1 MTHDDAPTEEARA
14 AALRRCGHYATVE
27 QAIAYLRQH
36 AREQPSL
43 EAIAGAVR
51 MSPQHLQ
58 RVFSEWAG
66 ISPKRFLQHLT
77 RNAVLQRLRE
87 KADVLTAAQDCGLS
101 SGSRVH
107 DLVVQCEAMT
117 PGQVQ
122 SRGEGLDI
130 GFGCGPT
137 PFGEALIAW
146 TPRGICHLEFLP
158 GPPADGLAR
167 MQARW
172 PRARWWHDDAQ
183 AQQRLGPVFGLRP
196 QRGAI
201 HLLLQGTNF
210 QLQVWTALL
219 AVAPGQIVSYGELA
233 RRAGHPRASRA
244 VGSALA
250 ANTLAALIPCH
261 RVVRED
267 GSFNHYRWG
276 AERKMALIGWEAAV
290 RAGEAPE
297 PVREA
302 FRDQAQRP
310 QTSLD
315 RTGVAS

>member
-1 MTHDDAPTEEARA
+1 MNDEAAPTEDRA
-14 AALRRCGHYATVE
+14 SRSCHHYATVE
-27 QAIAYLRQH
+27 RAIAYIRQH

-43 EAIAGAVR
+43 EAIAAAVQL
-51 MSPQHLQ
+51 SPHHLQ

-77 RNAVLQRLRE
+77 RDAVLQGLM
-87 KADVLTAAQDCGLS
+87 AHDDVLTVAADSGLS

-117 PGQVQ
+117 PGQVK
-122 SRGEGLDI
+122 SGGEGLDI

-167 MQARW
+167 VQARW
-172 PRARWWHDDAQ
+172 PRASWSHDGAQ
-183 AQQRLGPVFGLRP
+183 ARQRLGPVFGLRP
-196 QRGAI
+196 RRGAI

-219 AVAPGQIVSYGELA
+219 AVRPGQLVTYGELA
-233 RRAGHPRASRA
+233 RRAGCPRAARA

-250 ANTLAALIPCH
+250 ANTIAALIPCH
-261 RVVRED
+261 RVVRESGD
-267 GSFNHYRWG
+267 IHHYRWG
-276 AERKMALIGWEAAV
+276 TERKVALIGWEASARWGSQDAPDTVGQETDRRAPPGTV
-290 RAGEAPE
+290 RPGAGA
-297 PVREA
+297 
-302 FRDQAQRP
+302 RP
-310 QTSLD
+310 
-315 RTGVAS
+315 